1 MKKAL
6 PASQGAEF
14 GDGDSQREPVLLSAE
29 TVSGVDPTI
38 LSTGTGSCGQ
48 GGESCEPIQR
58 CKVPTGERRFESFSG
73 SSGLDRLT
81 VGHPA

>member
-29 TVSGVDPTI
+29 TVPGVDPTI
-38 LSTGTGSCGQ
+38 FT
-48 GGESCEPIQR
+48 
-58 CKVPTGERRFESFSG
+58 
-73 SSGLDRLT
+73 LD
-81 VGHPA
+81 